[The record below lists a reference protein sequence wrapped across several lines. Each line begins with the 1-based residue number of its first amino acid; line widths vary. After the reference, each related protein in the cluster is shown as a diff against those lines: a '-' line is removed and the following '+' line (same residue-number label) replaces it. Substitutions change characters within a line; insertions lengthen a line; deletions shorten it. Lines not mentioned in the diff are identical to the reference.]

1 MTADKTDPAGVRGAA
16 TAATATATTM
26 PRPGLRWLRLKR
38 APWRTLMGQFF
49 LVSTVLL
56 LLSMAVQG
64 AWIARTIE
72 AKAKHHAGSA
82 AALFIEHFL
91 APHLSD
97 VGTTGQL
104 TPEQERLVARV
115 ITTASVHMRVVALKI
130 WSLDGSLIYT
140 TLPNHAAE
148 PYALSESLH
157 DAIEGNVGAEF
168 DRLGDDDIEDDGII
182 DPPLLEV
189 YVPLRDRENNVTAV
203 IEFYQDAQALRRQLD
218 ATVNYTLIITALA
231 CLCMIAGLS
240 VIFGRAS
247 KVIDGQRLSLVN
259 KVRELSRAL
268 RQNMLLQARA
278 KRAAQLAAEEN
289 ERFLL
294 SLGAD
299 LHDGPAQLV
308 GYALLRLDALGVTDD
323 EPHPGAADDLEAIRA
338 ALQDALTEVRDICA
352 GLSMP
357 ELEKL
362 SLECALRATIA
373 EHERRTRTTVGSSI
387 DADLPTTIPH
397 FVKVGLCRF
406 VQEGLNNAFKHA
418 GGQGQ
423 FVKAWIDADTIVVRV
438 QDAGPGMPSGPASRQ
453 HRRLGLAGL
462 TNRIESWGG
471 TVHVNT
477 AAGGGTRLTAVMP
490 VVSYTEGIA
499 A

>member
-1 MTADKTDPAGVRGAA
+1 MSAKNSHPVGVRGA
-16 TAATATATTM
+16 TMAATATAATM
-26 PRPGLRWLRLKR
+26 PRVGLRWPRLRR

-72 AKAKHHAGSA
+72 AKAKHHAGTS

-91 APHLSD
+91 APHLWD

-104 TPEQERLVARV
+104 TPEQERIVAAAIR
-115 ITTASVHMRVVALKI
+115 TSSVHMRVVALKI
-130 WSLDGSLIYT
+130 WSLDGSLIYS
-140 TLPNHAAE
+140 TLGERAAE
-148 PYALSESLH
+148 TYDLSASLH
-157 DAIEGNVGAEF
+157 DAIEGNVAAEF
-168 DRLGDDDIEDDGII
+168 DRLGDGDIEDDGII

-189 YVPLRDRENNVTAV
+189 YVPLRDPANNITGV

-268 RQNMLLQARA
+268 RQNMLLQAHA

-323 EPHPGAADDLEAIRA
+323 EPHPGAVDELEAIRA
-338 ALQDALTEVRDICA
+338 ALQDALNEVRNICA

-362 SLECALRATIA
+362 SLECALRSTIA
-373 EHERRTRTTVGSSI
+373 EHERRTRTSVGSSI
-387 DADLPTTIPH
+387 DADLPTTVPH

-418 GGQGQ
+418 GGKGQ
-423 FVKAWIDADTIVVRV
+423 FVKAWVDADTIVVRV
-438 QDAGPGMPSGPASRQ
+438 QDAGPGMATDPASRE

-471 TVHVNT
+471 TVHVT
-477 AAGGGTRLTAVMP
+477 TGAGGGTWLTAVMP